1 MQKMKKTVNQNEFK
15 KVLQDKFLLVEKI
28 SDLKRV
34 NSFSQIQLCIVK
46 TDFESADLKIIKK
59 VASAN
64 PNVEFWI
71 SSNDT
76 SRKNI
81 LYANELGI
89 KIIIPSPFDSNI
101 VFDFFNQQDIS
112 FLTNSL
118 AIKTEYSSIEGLK
131 VMIVDDNLLNV
142 RLLEEVLAQFELDI
156 TSFLKPQ
163 VACEMALREKFD
175 LFLLDIMMPEMS
187 GFDLA
192 KVIKESEHNQNTPII
207 FISALS
213 DSQNKI
219 TGYDLGSCAYIEKP
233 FDINIIK
240 SQIYNILKNKK
251 IQESHANDQ
260 ETFLATVVHDLK
272 TPISAEINALQLLL
286 GEGFGTLDEF
296 QQEIIEDILNS
307 TKFMRDMVENIL
319 CKNKIDSGNIKLS
332 KEMYSLRDLAEHSID
347 LTKYV
352 LAAKQQ
358 RVCFRCNFESPLASF
373 DFLEMKRVLHNLIA
387 NASQYSPCST
397 DIILEIFK
405 EGDKIG
411 ISVQDFGNGIELE
424 NQKDVFV
431 QYMSFAK
438 QHKTIGSGLGLYI
451 SKRIVEAHEGEILID
466 SKLGFGTK
474 ISIIL
479 PTYTKV

>member
-1 MQKMKKTVNQNEFK
+1 MQEIKKTANQNRFK
-15 KVLQDKFLLVEKI
+15 KVLQDKFLLAEKA
-28 SDLKRV
+28 SDLKKIS
-34 NSFSQIQLCIVK
+34 SFNRIKLCIVK
-46 TDFESADLKIIKK
+46 TDFDRADLKILKK
-59 VASAN
+59 ISSAN

-71 SSNDT
+71 SSNET

-101 VFDFFNQQDIS
+101 VYDFFNQQDIS
-112 FLTNSL
+112 FLTDRLAQNVEYTSL
-118 AIKTEYSSIEGLK
+118 AGLK
-131 VMIVDDNLLNV
+131 VMIVDDNLMNV
-142 RLLEEVLAQFELDI
+142 RLLEEVLAQFELEI
-156 TSFLKPQ
+156 SSFLKPQ

-192 KVIKESEHNQNTPII
+192 KIIKESEHNRSTPIV

-240 SQIYNILKNKK
+240 SQIYNLLKNKK
-251 IQESHANDQ
+251 IQESHANDK
-260 ETFLATVVHDLK
+260 ETFMATVAHDLK
-272 TPISAEINALQLLL
+272 TPLRAEINALQLLL

-332 KEMYSLRDLAEHSID
+332 KEMCSLRDLAEQSID
-347 LTKYV
+347 LTQYV

-358 RVCFRCNFESPLASF
+358 RVCFRCNLENPVAHF

-387 NASQYSPCST
+387 NASQYSPCAT
-397 DIILEIFK
+397 DIIVEIFK
-405 EGDKIG
+405 ERDKIG
-411 ISVQDFGNGIELE
+411 ISVQDFGSGIDLE

-438 QHKTIGSGLGLYI
+438 QHKTVGSGLGLYI
-451 SKRIVEAHEGEILID
+451 TKVIVEAHGGEILLD
-466 SKLGFGTK
+466 SKVGFGTK
-474 ISIIL
+474 ISIIF
-479 PTYTKV
+479 PAPTKV